1 MGGILA
7 PVVAEQAISLIL
19 ALTRSTVKHHNRLSS
34 GNWKVEDFWKF
45 QDQIETLNGKNLG
58 IIGYGRIGKEIGR
71 LAKAFRMNILAIR
84 AHPVS
89 DTDVDFM
96 GGPDMIEHVLSNSDI
111 IVLAVPYT
119 KETYRMIG
127 EIELNLM
134 RETSYLINV
143 SRGQV
148 IDETSLYGLLK
159 ENKIA
164 GAGLDVFEN
173 EPLDPVNPIL
183 KLPNVVVTPHAGG
196 AWKASAPD
204 RCKLISENIKRVMS
218 GKTPLNLIDLNI
230 GY

>member
-1 MGGILA
+1 MENFETA
-7 PVVAEQAISLIL
+7 
-19 ALTRSTVKHHNRLSS
+19 R
-34 GNWKVEDFWKF
+34 EDFWKF

-84 AHPVS
+84 ARPVS
-89 DTDVDFM
+89 DTDVDFV

-127 EIELNLM
+127 ERELNLM
-134 RETSYLINV
+134 KKTSYLINV

-196 AWKASAPD
+196 AWNDETFSCD
-204 RCKLISENIKRVMS
+204 
-218 GKTPLNLIDLNI
+218 
-230 GY
+230 